1 MDVQALR
8 WFQQVADG
16 VTLTE
21 ISDLEM
27 VSQPGVSRALSRLEA
42 EVGTALL
49 RRSGRVLRCT
59 QAGMAFKKHVDA
71 MMHSLDDG
79 LAAHH

>member
-27 VSQPGVSRALSRLEA
+27 VSQPGSREP
-42 EVGTALL
+42 
-49 RRSGRVLRCT
+49 
-59 QAGMAFKKHVDA
+59 
-71 MMHSLDDG
+71 
-79 LAAHH
+79 